1 MNEIEDGF
9 RWLFADEPMRRDR
22 AEWMTG
28 SDDRILEFLSE
39 SGTGHNLRGI
49 QNNFQERGE
58 SISYTTLKRRIP
70 KLEAAGLVYTIEGEG
85 QYYAITER
93 GEAYLR
99 GDADLRDEPNPD
111 K

>member
-1 MNEIEDGF
+1 MSKIEDGF
-9 RWLFADEPMRRDR
+9 RWLFADSTMRRDR
-22 AEWMTG
+22 ANWMTG

-49 QNNFQERGE
+49 QNNFEERGD

-70 KLEAAGLVYTIEGEG
+70 KLEDADLVYVIAGEG

-99 GDADLRDEPNPD
+99 GDADLRDEPEP
-111 K
+111 